1 MGGLFQP
8 KESSSQD
15 VDDVG
20 DGDEAVPTTQGT
32 SGPDTAPDTNIAV
45 ADDEN
50 PF

>member
-15 VDDVG
+15 DNVS
-20 DGDEAVPTTQGT
+20 DGDEAVPTQDT
-32 SGPDTAPDTNIAV
+32 SAPDTAPDTNMAV
-45 ADDEN
+45 ADDES

>member
-15 VDDVG
+15 DDHVS
-20 DGDEAVPTTQGT
+20 DEGEAEPTLDT
-32 SGPDTAPDTNIAV
+32 SGPDTAPETNMAV

>member
-15 VDDVG
+15 DDNVSD
-20 DGDEAVPTTQGT
+20 DGEPVPTQDTPQT
-32 SGPDTAPDTNIAV
+32 DTASDTTMAV
-45 ADDEN
+45 ADEEN

>member
-15 VDDVG
+15 DDNVIYV
-20 DGDEAVPTTQGT
+20 DEAVPTQST
-32 SGPDTAPDTNIAV
+32 SGPDTASDTNATV

>member
-15 VDDVG
+15 DGNVSDDG
-20 DGDEAVPTTQGT
+20 EAVPAQDT
-32 SGPDTAPDTNIAV
+32 SGPDTASDTNMAIA
-45 ADDEN
+45 DEN